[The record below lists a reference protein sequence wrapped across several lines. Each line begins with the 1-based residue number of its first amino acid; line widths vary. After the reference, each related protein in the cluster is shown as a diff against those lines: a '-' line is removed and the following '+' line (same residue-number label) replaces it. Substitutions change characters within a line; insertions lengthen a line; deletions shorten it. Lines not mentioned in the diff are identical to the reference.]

1 MTRPRLVAGGL
12 LHTPAQAQAASTD
25 GVRAPA
31 DDPRAARSVLRTSI
45 AVGEAAAS
53 GAYGE
58 QVTDPD
64 QVGSAIQRGLKAVS
78 EGTPAV
84 LDMWLPKL
92 VTGAL

>member
-1 MTRPRLVAGGL
+1 L
-12 LHTPAQAQAASTD
+12 
-25 GVRAPA
+25 
-31 DDPRAARSVLRTSI
+31 
-45 AVGEAAAS
+45 
-53 GAYGE
+53 
-58 QVTDPD
+58 TDPD